1 MVTVSQIVKRMID
14 SRPMIQEALIEGI
27 VSFGNLAEK
36 LKKEIEFELGEPV
49 QKSAVMM
56 AIRRYAEHLEKKTF
70 RKIPFK
76 PYPEIIMKT
85 NLCDICI
92 VKTPSALE
100 KIRKIHKIVNYERGD
115 TLNIIQGNYEI
126 TVVISQKYL
135 SELKEIME
143 NEKILNIEKKFSFSD
158 SEPDRGVFYTP
169 GGISIAT
176 RKLSWENINI
186 YLQ

>member
-1 MVTVSQIVKRMID
+1 M
-14 SRPMIQEALIEGI
+14 
-27 VSFGNLAEK
+27 
-36 LKKEIEFELGEPV
+36 
-49 QKSAVMM
+49 
-56 AIRRYAEHLEKKTF
+56 
-70 RKIPFK
+70 
-76 PYPEIIMKT
+76 
-85 NLCDICI
+85 
-92 VKTPSALE
+92 
-100 KIRKIHKIVNYERGD
+100 
-115 TLNIIQGNYEI
+115 
-126 TVVISQKYL
+126 VISQKYL